1 MATTTTPGRSVRAL
15 SMAALMWLLA
25 GPALAQAPV
34 TEATPATATQAATA
48 AAPVPAAAPV
58 VVAQAAPEARID
70 GAPTAAKPSPING
83 ADTAWMLI
91 STVLVLLMTIP
102 GIILFYGGM
111 LRTKNALSIV
121 AHTLAATALITV
133 MWALCG
139 YSIAFT
145 NGNPYFGDFTRLFA
159 HGLIGKNVGV
169 HVAAPTI
176 PESVFFLFQLSFA
189 IITFAL
195 ILGATAE
202 RMRLGV
208 TVAFAT
214 LWSVLVYAPV
224 AHWIWHPNGW
234 LAKMGHM
241 DFAGGTVVHI
251 ASGASALVA
260 AIVLGPRRGFG
271 KEPMVPYNLMITVLG
286 AGLLWAG
293 WFGFNAGSAFEASTR
308 AAGALLATQVAACA
322 GAMFWGLCEYV
333 RRGQWSVLGS
343 FTGAIAGLV
352 GVTPASG
359 FVGIDGALIIGSVTS
374 VVCFFAVVHFKART
388 GIDDSLDVFALHGV
402 GGLVGTLLTPVLA
415 TAAVAPITATVW
427 TNALG
432 AMTVMLYAGAATWL
446 ILKLIGVVLKLR
458 VDAESEKVGLDV
470 AQHGEMLAPN
480 A

>member
-1 MATTTTPGRSVRAL
+1 MVMKALMRGACTTTLMVAL
-15 SMAALMWLLA
+15 WLHA
-25 GPALAQAPV
+25 MPAWAQ
-34 TEATPATATQAATA
+34 TQANDATA
-48 AAPVPAAAPV
+48 APPATTPAPAAAPATAAPT
-58 VVAQAAPEARID
+58 VVAQAEPQ
-70 GAPTAAKPSPING
+70 GAATTAATKPSQING

-145 NGNPYFGDFTRLFA
+145 NGNAYFGDLSRLFA
-159 HGLIGKNVGV
+159 NGLIGKNVGV

-208 TVAFAT
+208 TVAFAA

-251 ASGASALVA
+251 ASGVSGLVA

-271 KEPMVPYNLMITVLG
+271 KEPMVPYNLMITVIG

-308 AAGALLATQVAACA
+308 AAGALLATQMAACS

-333 RRGQWSVLGS
+333 RRGQWSVLGML
-343 FTGAIAGLV
+343 TGAIAGLI

-359 FVGIDGALIIGSVTS
+359 FVGVDGALIIGAVTG
-374 VVCFFAVVHFKART
+374 VICFFAVVYFKAKT

-402 GGLVGTLLTPVLA
+402 GGLVGTLMTPMMA
-415 TAAVAPITATVW
+415 TTAVAPITATVW
-427 TNALG
+427 TNMLG
-432 AMTVMLYAGAATWL
+432 AFAVMAYAGVATWI
-446 ILKLIGVVLKLR
+446 ILKLISVVLSLR

>member
-1 MATTTTPGRSVRAL
+1 MATTHIVKRGACAL
-15 SMAALMWLLA
+15 SIAAALWLQPAAAFAQPAPA
-25 GPALAQAPV
+25 GDAQ
-34 TEATPATATQAATA
+34 ATA
-48 AAPVPAAAPV
+48 AQQPAPAAMPAAIPT
-58 VVAQAAPEARID
+58 VVAQAATEAP
-70 GAPTAAKPSPING
+70 GSSAAKASAING

-139 YSIAFT
+139 YSVAFT
-145 NGNPYFGDFTRLFA
+145 QGNPYYGDFTRLFA

-208 TVAFAT
+208 TVAFAA

-251 ASGASALVA
+251 ASGVSGLVA

-271 KEPMVPYNLMITVLG
+271 REPMVPYNLMITVLG

-343 FTGAIAGLV
+343 FTGAIAGLI

-359 FVGIDGALIIGSVTS
+359 FVGIDGALIIGAVTG
-374 VVCFFAVVHFKART
+374 VICFFAVVYFKAKT

-402 GGLVGTLLTPVLA
+402 GGLVGTLLTPVMA
-415 TAAVAPITATVW
+415 TTAVAPITATVW

-432 AMTVMLYAGAATWL
+432 ALTVMAYAGAATWV
-446 ILKLIGVVLKLR
+446 ILKVISVVLSLR